1 MAAQFAIP
9 DNLVPSGV
17 IRVLGDV
24 LLGFGAV
31 VALSALAYWVG
42 PRLLW
47 GWRGTRVR
55 LALLAHRDGRYA
67 VQLAGGLQQVAGRV
81 QRVIV
86 ATESDPAEREAVLVT
101 LRQFSR
107 SELTALLWQVRLL
120 LATGDTDRIRQLH
133 PQIEQETQRWSAL
146 TDEGSRDAAAA
157 RIAALR
163 QELDARRETGRT
175 WALLVK
181 GMEQAKQDLETL
193 EREMVMLGVS
203 KHQPLTEF
211 RQRISESVESF
222 RQLRAA
228 HAELNRHL

>member
-81 QRVIV
+81 QRAIV

-146 TDEGSRDAAAA
+146 TDEGSRDAAGHCWS
-157 RIAALR
+157 R
-163 QELDARRETGRT
+163 EWNRR
-175 WALLVK
+175 
-181 GMEQAKQDLETL
+181 
-193 EREMVMLGVS
+193 S
-203 KHQPLTEF
+203 
-211 RQRISESVESF
+211 RISRRSNGRWSCSAC
-222 RQLRAA
+222 RSTSRLPNSGSASPSPW
-228 HAELNRHL
+228 NRSGNCAQPMQN